1 MEAAMSKP
9 EPTEG
14 RFTTSV
20 NRPLSRRLWL
30 ALLAFALPS
39 PAAADVIELAANGS
53 VMVRAADQPAAVDIP
68 AEPESLGDLLLPADA
83 ITLTSGSLV
92 PPAYAALIE
101 QLAETH
107 QISPVLLEALVWQE
121 SRWRHTAVSPAGAIG
136 LAQLMPG
143 TARDLGVNPLD
154 PAANLAG
161 GARYLRQQLD
171 RFGGDIE
178 RALAAYNA
186 GPSRVLRAGGIP
198 RISETQ
204 SYVRSIVDRLSG
216 LPHPQGRSR

>member
-1 MEAAMSKP
+1 MSKP

-14 RFTTSV
+14 RFANSAS
-20 NRPLSRRLWL
+20 RPLSSGIWL
-30 ALLAFALPS
+30 ALLTVALPS
-39 PAAADVIELAANGS
+39 PAAADVIELATDGS
-53 VMVRAADQPAAVDIP
+53 VVVRAADQPPAIDNSADAESVGNFELP
-68 AEPESLGDLLLPADA
+68 AEA

-92 PPAYAALIE
+92 PPAYSAVIE
-101 QLAETH
+101 QLADTH

-154 PAANLAG
+154 PVANLAG

-204 SYVRSIVDRLSG
+204 TYVRSIVDRLSG
-216 LPHPQGRSR
+216 LSHPQGRSR